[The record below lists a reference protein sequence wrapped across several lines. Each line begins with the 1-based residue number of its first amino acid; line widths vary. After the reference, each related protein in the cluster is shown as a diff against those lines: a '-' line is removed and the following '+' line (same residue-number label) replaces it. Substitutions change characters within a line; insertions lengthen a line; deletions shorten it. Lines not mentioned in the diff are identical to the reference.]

1 MHTLVTEESWV
12 LIGQLELNIR
22 LRSGHVVKDLMQK
35 ELMRLKSVIVQIRE
49 QEQLLVTTNV
59 MFQAPMTSLRV
70 LAFSLARKPNDQTT
84 LQNAVRKAPNLEY
97 LQIYVDTAV
106 TAQRALNFVGVL
118 PELPKVKSLRP
129 VTKGNAIC
137 LPVECLQH
145 VTLLDL
151 GTQVSF
157 IQTPPQLCN
166 LTLEKLDLEY
176 ESYPAMM
183 STLCKSGSSL
193 SVSLS
198 SFTYAALPFL
208 PVTLDKLSLLNKLP
222 SGAESVENMIAL
234 PLALARLSGLRA
246 LYLADFL
253 TGSLL
258 ARLSAGHFPKLH
270 TLGISSTCQESN
282 EYQSVDRN
290 TGNVMIR
297 PTRSLLRLVQY
308 KPGASA
314 SVLL

>member
-1 MHTLVTEESWV
+1 MKDLADLLHAYSGDRRKLGSDWAAK
-12 LIGQLELNIR
+12 LELNIR

-35 ELMRLKSVIVQIRE
+35 ELMRLKAVIVQIRE
-49 QEQLLVTTNV
+49 QEQLLVPTNA

-118 PELPKVKSLRP
+118 PELPKVKSLRLA
-129 VTKGNAIC
+129 TKGNAIC

-145 VTLLDL
+145 ITLLEL
-151 GTQVSF
+151 GSQVSF
-157 IQTPPQLCN
+157 TQTPPQLCN
-166 LTLEKLDLEY
+166 LSLEKLDLEY
-176 ESYPAMM
+176 EGYPAMM
-183 STLCKSGSSL
+183 SSLCKSGAQL

-198 SFTYAALPFL
+198 SFTYAALPSL
-208 PVTLDKLSLLNKLP
+208 PVTVDKLSLLNKLP
-222 SGAESVENMIAL
+222 SGAQSVEDMIAL

-253 TGSLL
+253 TGPLL
-258 ARLSAGHFPKLH
+258 TRLSAGRFPNLH
-270 TLGISSTCQESN
+270 TLGISFACWESN

-290 TGNVMIR
+290 TGKIMLR
-297 PTRSLLRLVQY
+297 PTQGL
-308 KPGASA
+308 
-314 SVLL
+314 